1 MLSRTS
7 TTYIIISYSTI
18 KTFWLGRLTT
28 GGPRIQLRAAPF
40 HPGQPALEHGIIVS
54 YGC

>member
-18 KTFWLGRLTT
+18 KTFWLGRLTI